1 MTDKTHIDSSMPFA
15 EYVRIDGINAT
26 SLKAGIN
33 ESPLAMHYRMTGD
46 DEDRDTE
53 EKHKGSLA
61 HIAILEPEAFAS
73 KVSVFPGPITAK
85 TRATNAYKD
94 FAAEHELPV
103 LPDELPA
110 LMELPGAV
118 HANRFAHD
126 LLSRTEHEVSLFW
139 HDSLYGQAKARLD
152 GLDSRVG
159 IVELKTTTVWPRRVV
174 RDDGTTEVD
183 LFRLTRLANGLNYHV
198 QLGWYWLGA
207 STFHGEQLPVHVVW
221 VKQRKPFDV
230 IVQRVPTPVLKE
242 GADLAMRMAKY
253 YRACEASGQFPG
265 VCDDVVEYE
274 RPTWAKEEGWKVGE
288 EDD

>member
-46 DEDRDTE
+46 EEDRDTE

-85 TRATNAYKD
+85 TRATNAWKE
-94 FAAEHELPV
+94 FAADHELPI

-152 GLDSRVG
+152 GLDGKVG
-159 IVELKTTTVWPRRVV
+159 IVELKTTTAWPRRKVLTEEEMKRGDDPVPVSVDATGKRSELPRTAWVV
-174 RDDGTTEVD
+174 
-183 LFRLTRLANGLNYHV
+183 LAR
-198 QLGWYWLGA
+198 
-207 STFHGEQLPVHVVW
+207 
-221 VKQRKPFDV
+221 RKP
-230 IVQRVPTPVLKE
+230 VLRQP
-242 GADLAMRMAKY
+242 AARARRM
-253 YRACEASGQFPG
+253 
-265 VCDDVVEYE
+265 
-274 RPTWAKEEGWKVGE
+274 GE
-288 EDD
+288 TAQAV